1 MRVEQQS
8 QNIIDVVKQSI
19 GPEEKSGA
27 VLSQYTT
34 GAAGAAVEKSSVSD
48 NAKSVNLKDA
58 TYAKPAA
65 EDKQTVAEEI
75 EASATLDAEERKNQM
90 AVLSNTTSPED
101 YAKMQEDGFSL
112 DDTTTNTIVTET
124 DKIKAQLAK
133 AGVDISFFGDDL
145 DYEQMAAITGSE
157 ALARQLAQAMK
168 EADLPCTEENVR
180 GVMEVLSL
188 AQTLQT
194 PGDGAVKYMLDN
206 GMEPTIGNLYKAEYS
221 GSAAYQANPEA
232 AVDMTMFS
240 DQIDAII
247 ARAGLSVDDTSKE
260 ACQWLLDNSVP
271 LNEENLAYYMELK
284 NLSLPVQA
292 EALLGSAPRQET
304 LLGQIKEI
312 LKEKGYG
319 GLDVDFE
326 YIRPELGAAYAA
338 FVDRLRRELNPLG
351 CSVLVALAPK
361 TFAGQRGLLY
371 EAHDYAA
378 LGRAANGVLLMT
390 YEWGYT
396 AGPPMAVAPLDK
408 VRQVVDYA
416 LTEIPAEKL
425 FLGVPVYG
433 YDWPL
438 PFREGVTRGGS
449 VSPQEALALA
459 RRHGAEIRYD
469 ETAQAPWFRYT
480 AAGGREHEVWF
491 EDARSSYAKFRLA
504 AEKGLQGV
512 GLWNLMRPAPQTY
525 LALHGGFEIEEVR

>member
-1 MRVEQQS
+1 MKIHVVQKGETLFSIAQQYGVS
-8 QNIIDVVKQSI
+8 ARLLQKLNQAPTDGTLVPGQTLVVLLPERTHVVRRGDTVWSIAREHGISTRELYQNNIFLQGQGALIPGEELILSLQDVHREGSLGVNGYAYPFINGDLLRQVLPYMTYATPFTYGI
-19 GPEEKSGA
+19 GANGGLAALRDEGILA
-27 VLSQYTT
+27 
-34 GAAGAAVEKSSVSD
+34 AAGQYSV
-48 NAKSVNLKDA
+48 L
-58 TYAKPAA
+58 PW
-65 EDKQTVAEEI
+65 
-75 EASATLDAEERKNQM
+75 M
-90 AVLSNTTSPED
+90 HLST
-101 YAKMQEDGFSL
+101 M
-112 DDTTTNTIVTET
+112 
-124 DKIKAQLAK
+124 
-133 AGVDISFFGDDL
+133 
-145 DYEQMAAITGSE
+145 
-157 ALARQLAQAMK
+157 
-168 EADLPCTEENVR
+168 TEEGR
-180 GVMEVLSL
+180 FS
-188 AQTLQT
+188 
-194 PGDGAVKYMLDN
+194 
-206 GMEPTIGNLYKAEYS
+206 
-221 GSAAYQANPEA
+221 SA
-232 AVDMTMFS
+232 
-240 DQIDAII
+240 
-247 ARAGLSVDDTSKE
+247 R
-260 ACQWLLDNSVP
+260 
-271 LNEENLAYYMELK
+271 
-284 NLSLPVQA
+284 A
-292 EALLGSAPRQET
+292 EALLGSVPRQET

-351 CSVLVALAPK
+351 YSVLVALAPK
-361 TFAGQRGLLY
+361 TFARQRGLLY

-438 PFREGVTRGGS
+438 PFREGVTRGES

-525 LALHGGFEIEEVR
+525 LALHGGFEIEVMR

>member
-1 MRVEQQS
+1 MKIHVVQKGETLFSIAQQYGVS
-8 QNIIDVVKQSI
+8 ARLLQKLNQAPTDGTLVPGQTLVVLLPERTHVVRRGDTVWSIAREHGISTRELYQNNIFLQGQGALIPGEELILSLQDVHREGSLGVNGYAYPFINGDLLRQVLPYMTYATPFTYGI
-19 GPEEKSGA
+19 GADGGLAALRDEGILA
-27 VLSQYTT
+27 
-34 GAAGAAVEKSSVSD
+34 AAGQYSV
-48 NAKSVNLKDA
+48 L
-58 TYAKPAA
+58 PW
-65 EDKQTVAEEI
+65 
-75 EASATLDAEERKNQM
+75 M
-90 AVLSNTTSPED
+90 HLST
-101 YAKMQEDGFSL
+101 M
-112 DDTTTNTIVTET
+112 
-124 DKIKAQLAK
+124 
-133 AGVDISFFGDDL
+133 
-145 DYEQMAAITGSE
+145 
-157 ALARQLAQAMK
+157 
-168 EADLPCTEENVR
+168 TEEGR
-180 GVMEVLSL
+180 FS
-188 AQTLQT
+188 
-194 PGDGAVKYMLDN
+194 
-206 GMEPTIGNLYKAEYS
+206 
-221 GSAAYQANPEA
+221 SA
-232 AVDMTMFS
+232 
-240 DQIDAII
+240 
-247 ARAGLSVDDTSKE
+247 R
-260 ACQWLLDNSVP
+260 
-271 LNEENLAYYMELK
+271 
-284 NLSLPVQA
+284 A
-292 EALLGSAPRQET
+292 EALLGSVPRQET

-351 CSVLVALAPK
+351 YSVLVALAPK

-438 PFREGVTRGGS
+438 PFREGVTRGES

-525 LALHGGFEIEEVR
+525 LALHGGFEIEVMR

>member
-1 MRVEQQS
+1 MIPGEELILSLQ
-8 QNIIDVVKQSI
+8 DVHREGSLGVNGYAYPFINGDLLRQVLPYMTYATPFTYGI
-19 GPEEKSGA
+19 GADGGLVALRDEGILA
-27 VLSQYTT
+27 
-34 GAAGAAVEKSSVSD
+34 AAGQYSV
-48 NAKSVNLKDA
+48 L
-58 TYAKPAA
+58 PW
-65 EDKQTVAEEI
+65 
-75 EASATLDAEERKNQM
+75 M
-90 AVLSNTTSPED
+90 HLST
-101 YAKMQEDGFSL
+101 M
-112 DDTTTNTIVTET
+112 
-124 DKIKAQLAK
+124 
-133 AGVDISFFGDDL
+133 
-145 DYEQMAAITGSE
+145 
-157 ALARQLAQAMK
+157 
-168 EADLPCTEENVR
+168 TEEGR
-180 GVMEVLSL
+180 FS
-188 AQTLQT
+188 
-194 PGDGAVKYMLDN
+194 
-206 GMEPTIGNLYKAEYS
+206 
-221 GSAAYQANPEA
+221 SA
-232 AVDMTMFS
+232 
-240 DQIDAII
+240 
-247 ARAGLSVDDTSKE
+247 R
-260 ACQWLLDNSVP
+260 
-271 LNEENLAYYMELK
+271 
-284 NLSLPVQA
+284 A

-438 PFREGVTRGGS
+438 PFREGVTRGES

-525 LALHGGFEIEEVR
+525 LALHGGFEIEVMR

>member
-1 MRVEQQS
+1 MKIHVVQKGETLFSIAQQYGVS
-8 QNIIDVVKQSI
+8 ARLLQKLNQAPTDGALVPGQTLVVLLPERTHVVRRGDTVWSIAREHGISTRELYQNNIFLQGQGALIPGEELILSLQDVHREGSLGVNGYAYPFINGDLLRQVLPYMTYATPFTYGI
-19 GPEEKSGA
+19 GADGGLVPLRDEGILA
-27 VLSQYTT
+27 
-34 GAAGAAVEKSSVSD
+34 AAGQYSV
-48 NAKSVNLKDA
+48 L
-58 TYAKPAA
+58 PW
-65 EDKQTVAEEI
+65 
-75 EASATLDAEERKNQM
+75 M
-90 AVLSNTTSPED
+90 HLST
-101 YAKMQEDGFSL
+101 M
-112 DDTTTNTIVTET
+112 
-124 DKIKAQLAK
+124 
-133 AGVDISFFGDDL
+133 
-145 DYEQMAAITGSE
+145 
-157 ALARQLAQAMK
+157 
-168 EADLPCTEENVR
+168 TEEGR
-180 GVMEVLSL
+180 FS
-188 AQTLQT
+188 
-194 PGDGAVKYMLDN
+194 
-206 GMEPTIGNLYKAEYS
+206 
-221 GSAAYQANPEA
+221 SA
-232 AVDMTMFS
+232 
-240 DQIDAII
+240 
-247 ARAGLSVDDTSKE
+247 R
-260 ACQWLLDNSVP
+260 
-271 LNEENLAYYMELK
+271 
-284 NLSLPVQA
+284 A
-292 EALLGSAPRQET
+292 EALLGSASRQET

-361 TFAGQRGLLY
+361 TSAGQRGLLY
-371 EAHDYAA
+371 EGHDYAA

-438 PFREGVTRGGS
+438 PFREGVTRGES
-449 VSPQEALALA
+449 ISPQEALALA

-525 LALHGGFEIEEVR
+525 LALHGGFEIEVMR

>member
-1 MRVEQQS
+1 MKIHVVQKGETLFSIAQQYGVS
-8 QNIIDVVKQSI
+8 ARLLQRLNEAPADGTLVPGQTLVVLLPEKTHVVRRGDTVWSIAREHGLSTRELYQNNIFLRGQGALTPGEELILSLRDAGREGTLGVNGYAYPFINGDLLRQVLPYMTYATPFTYGI
-19 GPEEKSGA
+19 GADGDLVPLRDEGILA
-27 VLSQYTT
+27 
-34 GAAGAAVEKSSVSD
+34 AAGQYSV
-48 NAKSVNLKDA
+48 L
-58 TYAKPAA
+58 PW
-65 EDKQTVAEEI
+65 
-75 EASATLDAEERKNQM
+75 M
-90 AVLSNTTSPED
+90 HLST
-101 YAKMQEDGFSL
+101 M
-112 DDTTTNTIVTET
+112 
-124 DKIKAQLAK
+124 
-133 AGVDISFFGDDL
+133 
-145 DYEQMAAITGSE
+145 
-157 ALARQLAQAMK
+157 
-168 EADLPCTEENVR
+168 TEEGR
-180 GVMEVLSL
+180 
-188 AQTLQT
+188 
-194 PGDGAVKYMLDN
+194 
-206 GMEPTIGNLYKAEYS
+206 
-221 GSAAYQANPEA
+221 
-232 AVDMTMFS
+232 FS
-240 DQIDAII
+240 S
-247 ARAGLSVDDTSKE
+247 ARAET
-260 ACQWLLDNSVP
+260 LLKSN
-271 LNEENLAYYMELK
+271 
-284 NLSLPVQA
+284 
-292 EALLGSAPRQET
+292 ALQET
-304 LLGQIKEI
+304 LLGQIGEI

-351 CSVLVALAPK
+351 YSVLAALAPK

-438 PFREGVTRGGS
+438 PFREGVTRGES

-525 LALHGGFEIEEVR
+525 LVLHGGFEIEVMR

>member
-1 MRVEQQS
+1 MKIHVVQKGETLFSIAQQYGVS
-8 QNIIDVVKQSI
+8 ARLLQKLNQAPTDGALVPGQTLVVLLPERTHVVRRGDTVWSIAREHGISTRELYQNNIFLQGQGALIPGEELILSLQDVHREGSLGVNGYAYPFINGDLLRQVLPYMTYATPFTYGI
-19 GPEEKSGA
+19 GADGGLVALRDEGILA
-27 VLSQYTT
+27 
-34 GAAGAAVEKSSVSD
+34 AAGQYSV
-48 NAKSVNLKDA
+48 L
-58 TYAKPAA
+58 PW
-65 EDKQTVAEEI
+65 
-75 EASATLDAEERKNQM
+75 M
-90 AVLSNTTSPED
+90 HLST
-101 YAKMQEDGFSL
+101 M
-112 DDTTTNTIVTET
+112 
-124 DKIKAQLAK
+124 
-133 AGVDISFFGDDL
+133 
-145 DYEQMAAITGSE
+145 
-157 ALARQLAQAMK
+157 
-168 EADLPCTEENVR
+168 TEEGR
-180 GVMEVLSL
+180 FS
-188 AQTLQT
+188 
-194 PGDGAVKYMLDN
+194 
-206 GMEPTIGNLYKAEYS
+206 
-221 GSAAYQANPEA
+221 SA
-232 AVDMTMFS
+232 
-240 DQIDAII
+240 
-247 ARAGLSVDDTSKE
+247 R
-260 ACQWLLDNSVP
+260 
-271 LNEENLAYYMELK
+271 
-284 NLSLPVQA
+284 A
-292 EALLGSAPRQET
+292 EALLGSVPRQET

-338 FVDRLRRELNPLG
+338 FVDRLRRELNSLG

-480 AAGGREHEVWF
+480 AAAGREHEVWF

-525 LALHGGFEIEEVR
+525 LALHGGFEIEVMR

>member
-1 MRVEQQS
+1 MKIHVVQKGETLFSIAQQYGVS
-8 QNIIDVVKQSI
+8 ARLLQKLNQVPPDGTLVPGQTLVVLLPEKTYVVRRGDTVWSIAREHGLSTRELYQNNIFLQGQGALTPGEELILSLRDAGREGSLGVNGYAYPFINGDLLRQVLPYMTYATPFTYGI
-19 GPEEKSGA
+19 GADGDLVPLRDEGILA
-27 VLSQYTT
+27 
-34 GAAGAAVEKSSVSD
+34 AAGQYSV
-48 NAKSVNLKDA
+48 L
-58 TYAKPAA
+58 PW
-65 EDKQTVAEEI
+65 
-75 EASATLDAEERKNQM
+75 M
-90 AVLSNTTSPED
+90 HLST
-101 YAKMQEDGFSL
+101 M
-112 DDTTTNTIVTET
+112 
-124 DKIKAQLAK
+124 
-133 AGVDISFFGDDL
+133 
-145 DYEQMAAITGSE
+145 
-157 ALARQLAQAMK
+157 
-168 EADLPCTEENVR
+168 TEEGR
-180 GVMEVLSL
+180 
-188 AQTLQT
+188 
-194 PGDGAVKYMLDN
+194 
-206 GMEPTIGNLYKAEYS
+206 
-221 GSAAYQANPEA
+221 
-232 AVDMTMFS
+232 FS
-240 DQIDAII
+240 S
-247 ARAGLSVDDTSKE
+247 ARAET
-260 ACQWLLDNSVP
+260 
-271 LNEENLAYYMELK
+271 
-284 NLSLPVQA
+284 
-292 EALLGSAPRQET
+292 LLGSAPRQET

-351 CSVLVALAPK
+351 YSVLVALAPK

-416 LTEIPAEKL
+416 LTEIAAEKL

-438 PFREGVTRGGS
+438 PFREGVTRGES

-525 LALHGGFEIEEVR
+525 LVLHGGFEIEVMR

>member
-1 MRVEQQS
+1 MKIHVVQKGETLFSIAQQYGVS
-8 QNIIDVVKQSI
+8 ARLLQKLNQAPTDGALVPGQTLVVLLPERTHVVRRGDTVWSIAREHGISTRELYQNNIFLQGQGALIPGEELILSLQDVHREGSLGVNGYAYPFINGDLLRQVLPYMTYATPFTYGI
-19 GPEEKSGA
+19 GADGGLVALRDEGILA
-27 VLSQYTT
+27 
-34 GAAGAAVEKSSVSD
+34 AAGQYSV
-48 NAKSVNLKDA
+48 L
-58 TYAKPAA
+58 PW
-65 EDKQTVAEEI
+65 
-75 EASATLDAEERKNQM
+75 M
-90 AVLSNTTSPED
+90 HLST
-101 YAKMQEDGFSL
+101 M
-112 DDTTTNTIVTET
+112 
-124 DKIKAQLAK
+124 
-133 AGVDISFFGDDL
+133 
-145 DYEQMAAITGSE
+145 
-157 ALARQLAQAMK
+157 
-168 EADLPCTEENVR
+168 TEEGR
-180 GVMEVLSL
+180 FS
-188 AQTLQT
+188 
-194 PGDGAVKYMLDN
+194 
-206 GMEPTIGNLYKAEYS
+206 
-221 GSAAYQANPEA
+221 SA
-232 AVDMTMFS
+232 
-240 DQIDAII
+240 
-247 ARAGLSVDDTSKE
+247 R
-260 ACQWLLDNSVP
+260 
-271 LNEENLAYYMELK
+271 
-284 NLSLPVQA
+284 A
-292 EALLGSAPRQET
+292 EALLGSVPRQET

-338 FVDRLRRELNPLG
+338 FVDRLRRELNSLG

-438 PFREGVTRGGS
+438 PFREGVTRGES

-480 AAGGREHEVWF
+480 AAEGREHEVWF

-525 LALHGGFEIEEVR
+525 LALHGGFEIEVMR

>member
-1 MRVEQQS
+1 MKIHVVQKGETLFSIAQQYGVS
-8 QNIIDVVKQSI
+8 ARLLQKLNQAPTDGTLVPGQTLVVLLPERTHVVRRGDTVWSIAREHGISTRELYQNNIFLQGQGALIPGEELILSLQDVHREGSLGVNGYAYPFINGDLLRQVLPYMTYATPFTYGI
-19 GPEEKSGA
+19 GADGGLVALRDEGILA
-27 VLSQYTT
+27 
-34 GAAGAAVEKSSVSD
+34 AAGQYSV
-48 NAKSVNLKDA
+48 L
-58 TYAKPAA
+58 PW
-65 EDKQTVAEEI
+65 
-75 EASATLDAEERKNQM
+75 M
-90 AVLSNTTSPED
+90 HLST
-101 YAKMQEDGFSL
+101 M
-112 DDTTTNTIVTET
+112 
-124 DKIKAQLAK
+124 
-133 AGVDISFFGDDL
+133 
-145 DYEQMAAITGSE
+145 
-157 ALARQLAQAMK
+157 
-168 EADLPCTEENVR
+168 TEEGR
-180 GVMEVLSL
+180 FS
-188 AQTLQT
+188 
-194 PGDGAVKYMLDN
+194 
-206 GMEPTIGNLYKAEYS
+206 
-221 GSAAYQANPEA
+221 SA
-232 AVDMTMFS
+232 
-240 DQIDAII
+240 
-247 ARAGLSVDDTSKE
+247 R
-260 ACQWLLDNSVP
+260 
-271 LNEENLAYYMELK
+271 
-284 NLSLPVQA
+284 A
-292 EALLGSAPRQET
+292 EALLGSVPRQET

-338 FVDRLRRELNPLG
+338 FVDRLRRELNSLG

-438 PFREGVTRGGS
+438 PFREGVTRGES

-480 AAGGREHEVWF
+480 AAEGREHEVWF

-525 LALHGGFEIEEVR
+525 LALHGGFEIEVMR

>member
-1 MRVEQQS
+1 MKIHVVQKGETLFSIAQQYGVS
-8 QNIIDVVKQSI
+8 ARLLQKLNQVPTDGTLVPGQTLVVLLPERTHVVRRGDTVWSIAREHGISTRELYQNNIFLQGQGALIPGEELILSLQDVHREGSLGVNGYAYPFINGDLLRQVLPYMTYATPFTYGI
-19 GPEEKSGA
+19 GADGSLVALRDEGILA
-27 VLSQYTT
+27 
-34 GAAGAAVEKSSVSD
+34 AAGQYSV
-48 NAKSVNLKDA
+48 L
-58 TYAKPAA
+58 PW
-65 EDKQTVAEEI
+65 
-75 EASATLDAEERKNQM
+75 M
-90 AVLSNTTSPED
+90 HLST
-101 YAKMQEDGFSL
+101 M
-112 DDTTTNTIVTET
+112 
-124 DKIKAQLAK
+124 
-133 AGVDISFFGDDL
+133 
-145 DYEQMAAITGSE
+145 
-157 ALARQLAQAMK
+157 
-168 EADLPCTEENVR
+168 TEEGR
-180 GVMEVLSL
+180 FS
-188 AQTLQT
+188 
-194 PGDGAVKYMLDN
+194 
-206 GMEPTIGNLYKAEYS
+206 
-221 GSAAYQANPEA
+221 SA
-232 AVDMTMFS
+232 
-240 DQIDAII
+240 
-247 ARAGLSVDDTSKE
+247 R
-260 ACQWLLDNSVP
+260 
-271 LNEENLAYYMELK
+271 
-284 NLSLPVQA
+284 A
-292 EALLGSAPRQET
+292 EALLGSASRQET

-361 TFAGQRGLLY
+361 TSAGQRGLLY

-416 LTEIPAEKL
+416 LTEISAEKL

-438 PFREGVTRGGS
+438 PFREGVTRGES
-449 VSPQEALALA
+449 ISPQEALALA

-480 AAGGREHEVWF
+480 AAEGREHEVWF

-525 LALHGGFEIEEVR
+525 LALHGGFEIEVMR

>member
-1 MRVEQQS
+1 MKIHVVQKGETLFSIAQQYGVS
-8 QNIIDVVKQSI
+8 ARLLQKLNQVPPDGTLVPGQTLVVLLPEKTYVVRRGDTVWSIAREHGLSTRELYQNNIFLQGQGALTPGEELILSLRDAGREGSLGVNGYAYPFINGDLLRQVRPDMTYATPFTYGI
-19 GPEEKSGA
+19 GADGDLVPLRDEGILA
-27 VLSQYTT
+27 
-34 GAAGAAVEKSSVSD
+34 AAGQYSV
-48 NAKSVNLKDA
+48 L
-58 TYAKPAA
+58 PW
-65 EDKQTVAEEI
+65 
-75 EASATLDAEERKNQM
+75 M
-90 AVLSNTTSPED
+90 HLST
-101 YAKMQEDGFSL
+101 M
-112 DDTTTNTIVTET
+112 
-124 DKIKAQLAK
+124 
-133 AGVDISFFGDDL
+133 
-145 DYEQMAAITGSE
+145 
-157 ALARQLAQAMK
+157 
-168 EADLPCTEENVR
+168 TEEGR
-180 GVMEVLSL
+180 
-188 AQTLQT
+188 
-194 PGDGAVKYMLDN
+194 
-206 GMEPTIGNLYKAEYS
+206 
-221 GSAAYQANPEA
+221 
-232 AVDMTMFS
+232 FS
-240 DQIDAII
+240 S
-247 ARAGLSVDDTSKE
+247 ARAET
-260 ACQWLLDNSVP
+260 
-271 LNEENLAYYMELK
+271 
-284 NLSLPVQA
+284 
-292 EALLGSAPRQET
+292 LLGSAPRQET

-351 CSVLVALAPK
+351 YSVLVALAPK

-438 PFREGVTRGGS
+438 PFREGVTRGES

-525 LALHGGFEIEEVR
+525 LVLHGGFEIEVMR

>member
-1 MRVEQQS
+1 MKIHVVQKGETLFSIAQQYGVS
-8 QNIIDVVKQSI
+8 ARLLQKLNEAPADGTLVPGQTLVVLLPEKIHVVRRGDTVWSIAREHGLSTRELYQNNIFLQGQGALTPGEELILSLRDAGREGSLGVNGYAYPFINGDLLRQVLPYMTYATPFTYGI
-19 GPEEKSGA
+19 GADGDLVPLRDEGILA
-27 VLSQYTT
+27 
-34 GAAGAAVEKSSVSD
+34 AAGQYSV
-48 NAKSVNLKDA
+48 L
-58 TYAKPAA
+58 PW
-65 EDKQTVAEEI
+65 
-75 EASATLDAEERKNQM
+75 M
-90 AVLSNTTSPED
+90 HLST
-101 YAKMQEDGFSL
+101 M
-112 DDTTTNTIVTET
+112 
-124 DKIKAQLAK
+124 
-133 AGVDISFFGDDL
+133 
-145 DYEQMAAITGSE
+145 
-157 ALARQLAQAMK
+157 
-168 EADLPCTEENVR
+168 TEEGR
-180 GVMEVLSL
+180 
-188 AQTLQT
+188 
-194 PGDGAVKYMLDN
+194 
-206 GMEPTIGNLYKAEYS
+206 
-221 GSAAYQANPEA
+221 
-232 AVDMTMFS
+232 FS
-240 DQIDAII
+240 S
-247 ARAGLSVDDTSKE
+247 ARAET
-260 ACQWLLDNSVP
+260 
-271 LNEENLAYYMELK
+271 
-284 NLSLPVQA
+284 
-292 EALLGSAPRQET
+292 LLGSAPRQET

-351 CSVLVALAPK
+351 YSVLVALAPK

-438 PFREGVTRGGS
+438 PFREGVTRGES
-449 VSPQEALALA
+449 ISPQEALALA

-525 LALHGGFEIEEVR
+525 LVLHGGFEIEVMR

>member
-1 MRVEQQS
+1 MKIHVVQKGETLFSIAQQYGVS
-8 QNIIDVVKQSI
+8 ARLLQKLNQVPPDGTLVPGQTLVVLLPEKTHVVRRGDTVWSIAREHGLSTRELYQNNIFLQ
-19 GPEEKSGA
+19 GQGALTPGEELI
-27 VLSQYTT
+27 LSLRDE
-34 GAAGAAVEKSSVSD
+34 GILAAAGQYSV
-48 NAKSVNLKDA
+48 L
-58 TYAKPAA
+58 PW
-65 EDKQTVAEEI
+65 
-75 EASATLDAEERKNQM
+75 M
-90 AVLSNTTSPED
+90 HLST
-101 YAKMQEDGFSL
+101 M
-112 DDTTTNTIVTET
+112 
-124 DKIKAQLAK
+124 
-133 AGVDISFFGDDL
+133 
-145 DYEQMAAITGSE
+145 
-157 ALARQLAQAMK
+157 
-168 EADLPCTEENVR
+168 TEEGR
-180 GVMEVLSL
+180 FS
-188 AQTLQT
+188 
-194 PGDGAVKYMLDN
+194 
-206 GMEPTIGNLYKAEYS
+206 
-221 GSAAYQANPEA
+221 SA
-232 AVDMTMFS
+232 
-240 DQIDAII
+240 
-247 ARAGLSVDDTSKE
+247 R
-260 ACQWLLDNSVP
+260 
-271 LNEENLAYYMELK
+271 
-284 NLSLPVQA
+284 A
-292 EALLGSAPRQET
+292 EALLGSVPRQET

-416 LTEIPAEKL
+416 LTEIAAEKL

-438 PFREGVTRGGS
+438 PFREGVTRGES

-525 LALHGGFEIEEVR
+525 LVLHGGFEIEVMR

>member
-1 MRVEQQS
+1 MKIHVVQKGETLFSIAQQYGVS
-8 QNIIDVVKQSI
+8 ARLLQKLNQAPTDGTLVPGQTLVVLLPERTHVVRRGDTVWSIAREHGISTRKLYQNNIFLQGQGALIPGEELILSLQDVHREGSLGVNGYAYPFINGDLLRQVLPYMTYATPFTYGI
-19 GPEEKSGA
+19 GANGGLVALRDEGILA
-27 VLSQYTT
+27 
-34 GAAGAAVEKSSVSD
+34 AAGQYSVLPWMHLSTMTEGGRFSS
-48 NAKSVNLKDA
+48 
-58 TYAKPAA
+58 
-65 EDKQTVAEEI
+65 
-75 EASATLDAEERKNQM
+75 
-90 AVLSNTTSPED
+90 
-101 YAKMQEDGFSL
+101 
-112 DDTTTNTIVTET
+112 
-124 DKIKAQLAK
+124 
-133 AGVDISFFGDDL
+133 
-145 DYEQMAAITGSE
+145 
-157 ALARQLAQAMK
+157 AR
-168 EADLPCTEENVR
+168 
-180 GVMEVLSL
+180 
-188 AQTLQT
+188 
-194 PGDGAVKYMLDN
+194 
-206 GMEPTIGNLYKAEYS
+206 
-221 GSAAYQANPEA
+221 
-232 AVDMTMFS
+232 
-240 DQIDAII
+240 
-247 ARAGLSVDDTSKE
+247 
-260 ACQWLLDNSVP
+260 
-271 LNEENLAYYMELK
+271 
-284 NLSLPVQA
+284 A
-292 EALLGSAPRQET
+292 EALLGSVPRQET

-351 CSVLVALAPK
+351 YSILVALAPK

-438 PFREGVTRGGS
+438 PFREGVTRGES

-525 LALHGGFEIEEVR
+525 LALHGGFEIEVMR

>member
-1 MRVEQQS
+1 MKIHVVQKGETLFSIAQQYGVS
-8 QNIIDVVKQSI
+8 ARLLQKLNQAPTDGTLVPGQTLVVLLPERTHVVRRGDTVWSIAREHGISTRELYQNNIFLQGQGALIPGEELILSLQDVHREGSLGVNGYAYPFINGDLLRQVLPYMTYATPFTYGI
-19 GPEEKSGA
+19 GADGSLAALRDEGILA
-27 VLSQYTT
+27 
-34 GAAGAAVEKSSVSD
+34 AAGQYSV
-48 NAKSVNLKDA
+48 L
-58 TYAKPAA
+58 PW
-65 EDKQTVAEEI
+65 
-75 EASATLDAEERKNQM
+75 M
-90 AVLSNTTSPED
+90 HLST
-101 YAKMQEDGFSL
+101 M
-112 DDTTTNTIVTET
+112 
-124 DKIKAQLAK
+124 
-133 AGVDISFFGDDL
+133 
-145 DYEQMAAITGSE
+145 
-157 ALARQLAQAMK
+157 
-168 EADLPCTEENVR
+168 TEEGR
-180 GVMEVLSL
+180 FS
-188 AQTLQT
+188 
-194 PGDGAVKYMLDN
+194 
-206 GMEPTIGNLYKAEYS
+206 
-221 GSAAYQANPEA
+221 SA
-232 AVDMTMFS
+232 
-240 DQIDAII
+240 
-247 ARAGLSVDDTSKE
+247 R
-260 ACQWLLDNSVP
+260 
-271 LNEENLAYYMELK
+271 
-284 NLSLPVQA
+284 A
-292 EALLGSAPRQET
+292 EALLGSASRQET

-338 FVDRLRRELNPLG
+338 FVDRLRRELNSLG

-438 PFREGVTRGGS
+438 PFREGVTRGES

-480 AAGGREHEVWF
+480 AAAGREHEVWF

-525 LALHGGFEIEEVR
+525 LALHGGFEIEVMR